1 MKFIEEHSNEKLWLL
16 VLKNLVVKNLVVV
29 QNEAFGTSNYSL

>member
-16 VLKNLVVKNLVVV
+16 VLKNLVVV